1 LYNRTKQCLCAT
13 VLSLIIIG
21 QIFYFVP
28 SASALSQSSE
38 SQSIPAGLMAD
49 DWQQIKGLIDT
60 YQQTYLKA
68 ANVEA
73 NDQFGISVAISGDTL
88 VVGAPSEDSNGSAPG
103 DNSAGDSGAAYV
115 FVRCGTTW
123 TQQAYLKAGNAE
135 ANDVF
140 GFSVA
145 ISGDTIVIGAIGEDS
160 NGSGPEDNSAGFSG
174 AAYVFERSGALWT
187 QEAYLK
193 ASNVEPDDYFGWS
206 VAISGDTVVVGA
218 YGEDSDGSS
227 QDDNSLAYSGAAYVF
242 ERSGTIWTQED
253 YLKAS
258 NVEIWDLFG
267 YSVAISGDTV
277 VVGAYGED
285 SNGSAPDDNSEEDA
299 GAAYVFVR
307 DGLNWTQQ
315 AYLKAGNTEAND
327 WFGFSVAI
335 SGDTIVI
342 GAMGEDSNGSGPD
355 NDDAPDSGAAYMFVR
370 SGMTWTQQAYL
381 KAANA
386 ELNNYFGGSVA
397 VSGDMVVIGAHK
409 DDSIAENAG
418 SAYVFVRSGTVWS
431 QQVYL
436 QADNAE
442 AEDWYGISVD
452 VSSDT
457 IVVGAGHEN
466 SDGSGPENNDALDSG
481 AVYVFF
487 RMNQYLPIWR
497 R

>member
-1 LYNRTKQCLCAT
+1 
-13 VLSLIIIG
+13 
-21 QIFYFVP
+21 
-28 SASALSQSSE
+28 
-38 SQSIPAGLMAD
+38 MAD

-135 ANDVF
+135 ANDV
-140 GFSVA
+140 
-145 ISGDTIVIGAIGEDS
+145 
-160 NGSGPEDNSAGFSG
+160 
-174 AAYVFERSGALWT
+174 
-187 QEAYLK
+187 
-193 ASNVEPDDYFGWS
+193 
-206 VAISGDTVVVGA
+206 
-218 YGEDSDGSS
+218 
-227 QDDNSLAYSGAAYVF
+227 
-242 ERSGTIWTQED
+242 
-253 YLKAS
+253 
-258 NVEIWDLFG
+258 
-267 YSVAISGDTV
+267 
-277 VVGAYGED
+277 
-285 SNGSAPDDNSEEDA
+285 
-299 GAAYVFVR
+299 
-307 DGLNWTQQ
+307 
-315 AYLKAGNTEAND
+315 
-327 WFGFSVAI
+327 FGFSVAI